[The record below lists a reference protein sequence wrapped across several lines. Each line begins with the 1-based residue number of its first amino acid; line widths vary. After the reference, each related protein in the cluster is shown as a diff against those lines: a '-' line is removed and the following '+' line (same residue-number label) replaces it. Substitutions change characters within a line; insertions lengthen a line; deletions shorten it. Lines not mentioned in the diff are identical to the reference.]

1 MSKVSGHLR
10 GLMGNLFGGGRTTRQ
25 PVGTSIKKEASF
37 EFDTSQFS
45 HASKNKY
52 SFGTIQY
59 PENLTNEDMGHY
71 MLFYIYRTFNSK
83 YGAVT
88 YNSNYEPVSEINN
101 GITYSKRNDFT
112 KPALAN
118 ENPKS
123 NQTLRNQI
131 GYRKTSDAIAL
142 YMPPN
147 IKTTYNAGYRD
158 SELGLAG
165 EAAKRFGF
173 GPGATAGDILDRM
186 GEQGTSFLNDL
197 IVERGIKGGALSLG
211 DLLGAGDATGT
222 LRLLTQKAINP
233 HLEAIFEKVEFR
245 TFNYTFRFTPRNQ
258 NEVVTVDNI
267 IKLFKFHMLP
277 ELDSSAEQGRYLR
290 YPSEFEIHFMYKGVE
305 NTWLPFVS
313 NCVLTG
319 VDVNYGPDG
328 QYQTFEP
335 MSTPDGEAPAP
346 VVTEMTLSFKEVEIM
361 TKDKIAQGF

>member
-10 GLMGNLFGGGRTTRQ
+10 GLLGNILGGGSTTRQ
-25 PVGTSIKKEASF
+25 PVGTSIKKEESF

-45 HASKNKY
+45 HTKENKY

-59 PENLTNEDMGHY
+59 PEDLTNDDMGHY
-71 MLFYIYRTFNSK
+71 MLFYIYRTYNSK
-83 YGAVT
+83 YGVTT
-88 YNSNYEPVSEINN
+88 YNSNYEPVAELNT
-101 GITYSKRNDFT
+101 GISYSKRNDFT
-112 KPALAN
+112 EPPLVNK
-118 ENPKS
+118 NPKS
-123 NQTLRNQI
+123 SSTVRNQL
-131 GYRKTSDAIAL
+131 GFKKTSDAIAL

-147 IKTTYNAGYRD
+147 LKTTYNAGYRD

-186 GEQGTSFLNDL
+186 GEQGTGFLNDL
-197 IVERGIKGGALSLG
+197 IIERGVKGGALALG

-233 HLEAIFEKVEFR
+233 HLEAIFDKVDFR
-245 TFNYTFRFTPRNQ
+245 TFNYTFRFTPRNKK
-258 NEVVTVDNI
+258 EVLTVDNI

-277 ELDSSAEQGRYLR
+277 ERDGYEEGRYLI

-305 NTWLPFVS
+305 NTWLPFIS
-313 NCVLTG
+313 NCVLTS

-335 MSTPDGEAPAP
+335 MPTPDGDAPP
-346 VVTEMTLSFKEVEIM
+346 VVTTEMTLSFKEVEIM
-361 TKDKIAQGF
+361 TKERIKQGF